1 MALVV
6 LLGGR
11 RVGLVVDI
19 VRVKVLK
26 HSKAKLMKDL
36 WIVAKGKRLIVRRH
50 FWICRID
57 ETVGRIHDELI
68 FTEIIK
74 SMSSVTAEKESAI
87 CHCSHLSQQ
96 TLSDQP
102 ADRVDA
108 PQC

>member
-26 HSKAKLMKDL
+26 HSKAKQMKDL

-50 FWICRID
+50 F
-57 ETVGRIHDELI
+57 
-68 FTEIIK
+68 
-74 SMSSVTAEKESAI
+74 
-87 CHCSHLSQQ
+87 
-96 TLSDQP
+96 
-102 ADRVDA
+102 
-108 PQC
+108 